1 MPRKYS
7 KKFSKRETCSAIN
20 CKRYRSTSDVSF
32 YRFPK
37 EPRRCAKWVQNLQNA
52 ALKGISWEQLH
63 ESYWVCSAH
72 FDDRQFKN
80 QCDERCGLKW
90 NAVPTII
97 DVPNPKLP
105 RTRKARKTRTCPL
118 SDEEGHHQGG
128 DQRLKTKS
136 RRLPSQ
142 ESLGMGSSTQHNGLD
157 TDCSLQ
163 DFKDDSGGEINGYA
177 ESQEDVFVG
186 VPAMDEVPLDST
198 NARDGLVHQ
207 SSKRQTP
214 VVDQSL
220 TPPDRLPPYAAD
232 IMALSDIF
240 QSELLFVIKELINTA
255 QLEIAKVVISCGE
268 RNVSM
273 TTEDSNNTK
282 LLPTREDQKNDMI
295 LISSILEMFGRETI
309 RKLSRIFTECCAA
322 LQKECKQTKQE
333 NNSLKR
339 RLKNMQKMPKKK
351 VNIKE
356 RPLALR
362 KANSSSRCTQK
373 DSHLT
378 APAAPST
385 PSTGLPPLTS
395 PLLMSAATF
404 QKDETLGMGSSTQHN
419 GLDTDCSLQ
428 DFQDDSGGEM
438 NGYAQS
444 QEDVSGGVPAMDE
457 VPLDS
462 TNSRD
467 GPVRQSSKRDGPVQ
481 QSSKRQTP
489 VVDHSLTPADLIPPS
504 PEQKSPHNE
513 HLNETNQQ
521 TAKIKPEKPLSCDQ
535 CGKKYKH
542 LKCLL
547 KHKGL
552 HHPNSEQNTVT
563 EELCEYKCDLC
574 DKVCANERSL
584 ENHKLVHLEVKPF
597 TCSTCGQGFTAL
609 SSLKSHKL
617 IHTGERPYMCTTC
630 GKCFIQSGS
639 LRLHER
645 RHSGERPHKCD
656 QCPKA
661 FFSLTLLKK
670 HKAQVHTGEKP
681 YKCDLCEQ
689 SFSQHSNLKR
699 HRLVHSGVKSFVCVV
714 CSRAFFQRSALKLHM
729 QIHGESEK
737 PFKCE
742 ICGEAFVYN
751 FALRNHMLKHDGK
764 RWQNPD
770 NPLSCPVCGK
780 CCSTPAA
787 LRIHTMLHSE
797 LKPFKCEVC
806 NEAFAYKNIYTQ
818 HTKIHTGEKPFNCSM
833 CSKRFRLKQT
843 RDTHMR
849 IHTGEKPYKCQ
860 TCGLAFYSYTNLKRH
875 MRVHTG
881 EKPYSCD
888 VCGKRFNQAS
898 NLKAHMQVHTG
909 ERPHCCER
917 CGRTFAC
924 VKNLKKHKCVT
935 C

>member
-438 NGYAQS
+438 NGYES
-444 QEDVSGGVPAMDE
+444 KEDVSGGVPAMDE

-462 TNSRD
+462 TNVRG
-467 GPVRQSSKRDGPVQ
+467 GPVHQW
-481 QSSKRQTP
+481 SKRQTLL
-489 VVDHSLTPADLIPPS
+489 VDLRLTPPDLLPPS
-504 PEQKSPHNE
+504 PEQKSTHNE
-513 HLNETNQQ
+513 HLNDTNQQ
-521 TAKIKPEKPLSCDQ
+521 TANIKPENTHSCDQ
-535 CGKKYKH
+535 CEKKYCS
-542 LKCLL
+542 LKALL
-547 KHKGL
+547 KHKVL
-552 HHPNSEQNTVT
+552 HDRNSQQNPITQEVR
-563 EELCEYKCDLC
+563 EYRCDIC
-574 DKVCANERSL
+574 DKVCTNLRSL
-584 ENHKLVHLEVKPF
+584 QSHQLMHVEMKPF
-597 TCSTCGQGFTAL
+597 
-609 SSLKSHKL
+609 
-617 IHTGERPYMCTTC
+617 MCITC
-630 GKCFIQSGS
+630 GKCFNRLGT
-639 LRLHER
+639 LRGHEK
-645 RHSGERPHKCD
+645 RHSGERRYLCD

-661 FFSLTLLKK
+661 FFKLAHLKQ
-670 HKAQVHTGEKP
+670 HTQIHTGEKP
-681 YKCDLCEQ
+681 HKCDLCQ
-689 SFSQHSNLKR
+689 RSFSQLSNLRR
-699 HRLVHSGVKSFVCVV
+699 HQIFHAGAKPFACVV
-714 CSRAFFQRSALKLHM
+714 CLKGFSQKCHLKLHM
-729 QIHGESEK
+729 QMHGEGEK

-742 ICGEAFVYN
+742 ICGKAFVYN
-751 FALRNHMLKHDGK
+751 FALKNHMLKHEGK
-764 RWQNPD
+764 FVYRLVNGNPIK
-770 NPLSCPVCGK
+770 CPVCGK
-780 CCSTPAA
+780 FFSNRAV
-787 LRIHTMLHSE
+787 LKNHTMLHSGQ
-797 LKPFKCEVC
+797 KPFKCEVC
-806 NEAFAYKNIYTQ
+806 NKAFIQKISYTQ
-818 HTKIHTGEKPFNCSM
+818 HTRIHTGEKPFNCSM
-833 CSKRFRLKQT
+833 CSKRFRLKQL
-843 RDTHMR
+843 RDAHMR
-849 IHTGEKPYKCQ
+849 IHTGEKPHKCQ
-860 TCGLAFYSYTNLKRH
+860 TCGLAFTTYTNWKRH

-881 EKPYSCD
+881 EKPFSCE
-888 VCGKRFNQAS
+888 VCGKRFNQHGH
-898 NLKAHMQVHTG
+898 LKTHMQVHTG
-909 ERPHCCER
+909 ERPYFCER
-917 CGRTFAC
+917 CGRRFGCHRT
-924 VKNLKKHKCVT
+924 LKKHKCVP